1 MSVELSDE
9 DIQIVKS
16 DVENGEYTKH
26 VKFLSLEGF
35 EITWKPEQAQELKKQ
50 ILENQGIRKAVEMR
64 LDMAKTLKDN
74 DMILLFTDI
83 LRGR

>member
-1 MSVELSDE
+1 MIGEISGDSPITKTDSDE
-9 DIQIVKS
+9 FRELLQNQQTRKS
-16 DVENGEYTKH
+16 
-26 VKFLSLEGF
+26 
-35 EITWKPEQAQELKKQ
+35 
-50 ILENQGIRKAVEMR
+50 VEMR